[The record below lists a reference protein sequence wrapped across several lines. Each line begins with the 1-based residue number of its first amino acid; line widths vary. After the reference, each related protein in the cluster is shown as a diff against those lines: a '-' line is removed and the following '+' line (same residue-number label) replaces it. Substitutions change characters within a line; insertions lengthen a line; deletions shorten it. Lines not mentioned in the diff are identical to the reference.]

1 MRTTPEEPRP
11 KDSVAGGDSGERPL
25 YTRALARLARRDHAR
40 GELAA
45 WLRRHGGDEDTL
57 NAVLDRLA
65 AEGYLD
71 DERYARERLRVLLR
85 RGKGLLLIRA
95 ELTAVGLARE
105 LVDRCLAET
114 RGAALASAAEL
125 CHRRLG
131 SGWERDPGRVAR
143 ARQLLARRGYEAA
156 TLRALLRGEDHE
168 LDEDPPREEP

>member
-1 MRTTPEEPRP
+1 
-11 KDSVAGGDSGERPL
+11 
-25 YTRALARLARRDHAR
+25 
-40 GELAA
+40 
-45 WLRRHGGDEDTL
+45 
-57 NAVLDRLA
+57 VLDRLA